1 MLVVHQ
7 KEERASYDIAKLIPG
22 LTDLRTVLKIDGGS
36 NDLIVET
43 PYDGWIHFDG
53 FGVTAVTTEP
63 SKR

>member
-22 LTDLRTVLKIDGGS
+22 LTGLRTALKIDEGS

-43 PYDGWIHFDG
+43 RYDGRIHFDG
-53 FGVTAVTTEP
+53 FGVAAVTTEA
-63 SKR
+63 SGR